1 MNFGLFFIIPALG
14 GYWILINLHR
24 TRHQAARGQGYHV
37 LFQAAG
43 VGAVVFGISHLVV
56 LLIHCLFPKADTFW
70 QSAIPYDLS
79 DTVALGV
86 LVSLIVPEIGNRI
99 WKEEESAVKAAEDNG
114 DRIELLLMESIQRQE
129 PVEVTLKSRK
139 CYIGRALRGRSVNY
153 SQPDVSMIPVLSGY
167 RNKETLELVPTLNYA
182 QMTSQ
187 SGLNYED
194 FRIVIPKA
202 QIVSVRLFDPDT
214 YQRFQKQSQDADAS
228 DVPAPST
235 ETPASS
241 ACGATAPAE

>member
-14 GYWILINLHR
+14 GYWILTNLHR

-43 VGAVVFGISHLVV
+43 VGALVFGISHLVV
-56 LLIHCLFPKADTFW
+56 LLIHCLFPKAATYW
-70 QSAIPYDLS
+70 QSAIPYAFS

-86 LVSLIVPEIGNRI
+86 LLSLIVPDIGNRI
-99 WKEEESAVKAAEDNG
+99 WKEEQSAVEVAEDNG

-129 PVEVTLKSRK
+129 PVEITLKTRK
-139 CYIGRALRGRSVNY
+139 SYIGRALRGRSVNY
-153 SQPDVSMIPVLSGY
+153 SQPDVSLIPVMSGY
-167 RNKETLELVPTLNYA
+167 RNKETLELVLTRNYA

-187 SGLNYED
+187 SNLDYED
-194 FRIVIPKA
+194 FRIVIPKD

-214 YQRFQKQSQDADAS
+214 YQMFQEESQDADAL
-228 DVPAPST
+228 DVPAPSA

-241 ACGATAPAE
+241 ARDDGSLT